1 MPAKQ
6 TIAIAKKAVGYLSTL
21 RVFAKIPVTGL
32 PITRCKTKQVQS
44 IIKSAIAGATHPIR
58 MATVNLD
65 FLRLASKMAIC
76 IKPCANSIIAS
87 LMAGP
92 CCSLPNSRATPCPS
106 A

>member
-1 MPAKQ
+1 MSAKQ
-6 TIAIAKKAVGYLSTL
+6 TIAIAKSVGYLSTL
-21 RVFAKIPVTGL
+21 RVFAKIVTGL

-44 IIKSAIAGATHPIR
+44 IIKSAIARATDPIR

-65 FLRLASKMAIC
+65 HMRLASEDGDLHQTLC
-76 IKPCANSIIAS
+76 SSIIAS